1 MGISEAERTI
11 GPLVVGAIDTFEP
24 RAVTRALLEA
34 GALGGVTLFKR
45 NLDGD
50 LPALARRN
58 GALHALSP
66 RGIVVAV
73 DQEGGRV
80 ARLRHAPIIQM
91 PAARELAEY
100 CSTKTLEALGYEVGG
115 QLAALGFTMNFAPVL
130 DVHSEERNPVI
141 GDRSFG
147 SAPERAAESALAFAA
162 GQRRAGLGSCGKH
175 FPGHGDTTTDS
186 HLELPYVS
194 ASRAVLEEREFS
206 PFRVAASQGLD
217 AFMSAHVVY
226 RALDARPATLA
237 PSIAT
242 DLLRRKMGFAGV
254 LFSDDLRMKALQG
267 SAEDNAVQAI
277 AAGCDAVLVCEGE
290 DLVRSVV
297 AKVAEEYAA
306 SESFRARCHEARSR
320 VDALVQRFPARTLV
334 DEAALDGVLQAT
346 NGRAVRVMAGLDP

>member
-1 MGISEAERTI
+1 MRISEAERTV

-24 RAVTRALLEA
+24 TPITRALVEA

-50 LPALARRN
+50 LAALARRN
-58 GALHALSP
+58 GALHTLAP
-66 RGIVVAV
+66 RGLVIGV

-80 ARLRHAPIIQM
+80 ARLRHAPVVQL

-100 CSTKTLEALGYEVGG
+100 CSTKTLDALGFELGR
-115 QLAALGFTMNFAPVL
+115 QLVALGFTMNFAPVL

-141 GDRSFG
+141 GDRSWG
-147 SAPERAAESALAFAA
+147 STPDLAAASALAFAA

-194 ASRAVLEEREFS
+194 ASRATLEAREFA
-206 PFRVAASQGLD
+206 PFRLAAAQGID
-217 AFMSAHVVY
+217 ALMSAHVVY

-237 PSIAT
+237 PPIAT
-242 DLLRRKMGFAGV
+242 DLLRHTMGFAGV

-267 SAEDNAVQAI
+267 STEDNAVGAL

-290 DLVRSVV
+290 ELVRSVV
-297 AKVAEEYAA
+297 ARVAEEYTA
-306 SESFRARCHEARSR
+306 SEAFRARCHEARTR

-334 DEAALDGVLQAT
+334 DEAQLDALLNLA

>member
-1 MGISEAERTI
+1 MAISESERAV
-11 GPLVVGAIDTFEP
+11 GPLVVGALDAFEP
-24 RAVTRALLEA
+24 RETTRSLLEA

-58 GALHALSP
+58 GALHALAP
-66 RGIVVAV
+66 RGIVIAI

-80 ARLRHAPIIQM
+80 ARLRHAPVIQL
-91 PAARELAEY
+91 PPARELAEY
-100 CSTKTLEALGYEVGG
+100 CSTKTIEALGFEVGT

-147 SAPERAAESALAFAA
+147 SAPERAAESALAFAN

-194 ASRAVLEEREFS
+194 ASRTVLERREFA
-206 PFRVAASQGLD
+206 PFRVAASHGLD

-226 RALDARPATLA
+226 RALDERPATLA
-237 PSIAT
+237 PPIAT
-242 DLLRRKMGFAGV
+242 GLLRETMGFGGV
-254 LFSDDLRMKALQG
+254 LFSDDLRMKALSG
-267 SAEDNAVQAI
+267 TAEENAVRALS
-277 AAGCDAVLVCEGE
+277 AGCDAVLVCEDE
-290 DLVRSVV
+290 ELVRRVV
-297 AKVAEEYAA
+297 ARVAAEYEA
-306 SESFRARCHEARSR
+306 SEAFRARCAEARAR
-320 VDALVQRFPARTLV
+320 VDTLVGRFPARTVV
-334 DEAALDGVLQAT
+334 DEAALDAVLHAT
-346 NGRAVRVMAGLDP
+346 NARGVRVMAGLDP

>member
-1 MGISEAERTI
+1 MSISEAERAV
-11 GPLVVGAIDTFEP
+11 GPLVVGALDGVEP
-24 RAVTRALLEA
+24 QPVTRELLGA

-58 GALHALSP
+58 AELHAIAS

-80 ARLRHAPIIQM
+80 ARLRHAPVIQL

-100 CSTKTLEALGYEVGG
+100 CSTKTLDGLGFEVGR

-141 GDRSFG
+141 GDRAFG

-175 FPGHGDTTTDS
+175 FPGHGDTITDS

-194 ASRAVLEEREFS
+194 ASRAVLEAREFS
-206 PFRVAASQGLD
+206 PFRVAASHGLD

-226 RALDARPATLA
+226 RALDDRPATLA

-242 DLLRRKMGFAGV
+242 ELLRAKMGFAGV
-254 LFSDDLRMKALQG
+254 LFSDDLRMKALDG
-267 SAEDNAVQAI
+267 SAEENAVRAI

-290 DLVRSVV
+290 ELVRSVV
-297 AKVAEEYAA
+297 AKVAAEYEA
-306 SESFRARCHEARSR
+306 SEAFRVRCQEARAR
-320 VDALVQRFPARTLV
+320 VDALVTRFPSRAVV
-334 DEAALDGVLQAT
+334 DDAQLDALLQDA
-346 NGRAVRVMAGLDP
+346 NARAVRIMAGLDP